1 MLILYLGITI
11 FDITDLSTPRYCFVD
26 FHGMESHR
34 SVQLM
39 SPLDADAWM
48 RAYDDVD
55 EVAKNAETWGKWQ
68 LIVWLP
74 S

>member
-11 FDITDLSTPRYCFVD
+11 FDITDPSTSRYCFVD
-26 FHGMESHR
+26 FHGMESQH

-39 SPLDADAWM
+39 SPLDADAYM

-55 EVAKNAETWGKWQ
+55 EATKNAETWEKWQ
-68 LIVWLP
+68 LIV
-74 S
+74 